1 MRGLAACQRP
11 HPSLAMRKVEC
22 LFAIKPGVNL
32 ELSLMQEPDAIH
44 SPRQV
49 TGPTTCILGIRRAF
63 PACQLGRVVDQ
74 DAGTR
79 VLRVVGG
86 AGTNGVDNR
95 ALFLTHVL
103 LETTQFTEA
112 IDDNE
117 TRLY

>member
-1 MRGLAACQRP
+1 MRGLAASQRP
-11 HPSLAMRKVEC
+11 HPRLAMCKVQG
-22 LFAIKPGVNL
+22 LFAAESGVNL

-63 PACQLGRVVDQ
+63 PACQLSCMVNQ

-79 VLRVVGG
+79 VLRMVGG
-86 AGTNGVDNR
+86 AGTNGIDNG
-95 ALFLTHVL
+95 ALFFTHVL
-103 LETTQFTEA
+103 LKATQFTEA
-112 IDDNE
+112 IDNNE